1 MARSKQAAK
10 DAATARIT
18 GARES
23 IIAFGEAVMDDPEL
37 GFKEFHTSERT
48 YEQLSGIGLDV
59 RTGLGITGLKAVV
72 DTGRPGPTVAV
83 MGELDAIGV
92 PGHPR
97 ANPET
102 GAAHA
107 CGHNAQLAT
116 MTAAA
121 RALTSSELLAGLSGR
136 IVFMALPAEEY
147 VEIGWRKRQ
156 VDAGRMRFLGG
167 KPEMIA
173 DGAFD
178 DIDMAVLVHSSSKP
192 AKVML
197 CESENGC
204 AVKQITFFGRAAH
217 AGAAPHLG
225 TNALYAAQ
233 VALAAINA
241 LRETFPDADCTR
253 VHPIITRGGDIVNV
267 IPHEVT
273 METFVR
279 GANLEAIAR
288 AEAKVDRALRA
299 GAMALGASVEIANL
313 PGYMPLTNCQALA
326 DLCAR
331 NAHPLFGEGSVVY
344 EGHRPG
350 STDMGDLS
358 RIMPVLQPQMAGM
371 VGSNHAEDWAVADLD
386 GAYID
391 PGILMSHMVIDLLW
405 DDAAVGA
412 KIVDEYQ
419 PELTRAGYLA
429 AQDSKFAAE
438 RWDYAEA

>member
-1 MARSKQAAK
+1 MGTSKQAAK
-10 DAATARIT
+10 DAATQRIT
-18 GARES
+18 RERDS

-37 GFKEFHTSERT
+37 GFKEFNTSERT

-59 RTGLGITGLKAVV
+59 RTGLGVTGLKAVV

-121 RALTSSELLAGLSGR
+121 RALTSSELLSSLSGR
-136 IVFMALPAEEY
+136 IVFMAVPAEEY
-147 VEIGWRKRQ
+147 VEIGWRKQQ
-156 VDAGRMRFLGG
+156 VDEGRMRFLGG

-178 DIDMAVLVHSSSKP
+178 DVDMAVLVHSSARP
-192 AKVML
+192 DKVML
-197 CESENGC
+197 CRSENGC
-204 AVKQITFFGRAAH
+204 AVKQITFFGHAAH

-233 VALAAINA
+233 VALSAINA
-241 LRETFPDADCTR
+241 LRETFPEEDCTR

-267 IPHEVT
+267 IPHEVA

-279 GANLEAIAR
+279 GATLEAIAR

-299 GAMALGASVEIANL
+299 GAMALGAGVEIANL
-313 PGYMPLTNCQALA
+313 PGYMPLSNCRALA
-326 DLCAR
+326 DVCTR
-331 NAHPLFGEGSVVY
+331 NSHALFGADSVVY

-405 DDAAVGA
+405 DDAATGA
-412 KIVDEYQ
+412 KIVDEYK
-419 PELTRAGYLA
+419 PELTSAGYLA

-438 RWDYAEA
+438 RWDYADA